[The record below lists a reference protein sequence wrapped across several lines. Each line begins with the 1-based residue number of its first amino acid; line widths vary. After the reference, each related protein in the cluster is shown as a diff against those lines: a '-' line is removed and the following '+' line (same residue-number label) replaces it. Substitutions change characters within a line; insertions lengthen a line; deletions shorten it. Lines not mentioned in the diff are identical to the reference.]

1 MEKSFITRRIDEL
14 GRIVIPKEI
23 RNNLA
28 IRVGEPLEIL
38 IENKSIVIR
47 KYSQV
52 GNIKD
57 ISNKICNIISDI
69 CEIDLLVSDREKII
83 VTSKNLS
90 NLKARELP
98 SDLKAMIDERGQLIS
113 DTKVNYFGIEAYF
126 VILPIITSADC
137 SGLVIALSDKFDE
150 RNKIMAKIT
159 QKLIIT
165 NLEVA

>member
-1 MEKSFITRRIDEL
+1 MECVVLEKSFITRRIDEL

-52 GNIKD
+52 ENIVDLSSNICDVVSD
-57 ISNKICNIISDI
+57 ISH
-69 CEIDLLVSDREKII
+69 IDLLIADREKVI

-90 NLKARELP
+90 NLKDHELP
-98 SDLKAMIDERGQLIS
+98 SD
-113 DTKVNYFGIEAYF
+113 
-126 VILPIITSADC
+126 
-137 SGLVIALSDKFDE
+137 
-150 RNKIMAKIT
+150 
-159 QKLIIT
+159 
-165 NLEVA
+165 